1 MVKSTNVNVAVAV
14 WVRAPLVPVIVTV
27 NVPAAVE
34 LHDSVAVAGDG
45 GRITLAG
52 LIAVQ
57 VRPEGSGVS
66 DRATV
71 PVKPL
76 TAVTVMVETADE
88 PAFTA
93 AGEVAVMVKSTKVKV
108 AVAV

>member
-1 MVKSTNVNVAVAV
+1 MTVK
-14 WVRAPLVPVIVTV
+14 
-27 NVPAAVE
+27 VPAVVE

-45 GRITLAG
+45 GRVTLAG

-57 VRPEGSGVS
+57 VRPAGSGVS
-66 DRATV
+66 DRDTV
-71 PVKPL
+71 PAKPF
-76 TAVTVMVETADE
+76 TAVTVIVETAED

-93 AGEVAVMVKSTKVKV
+93 AGEVAAMVKSTKVKV